1 MIGLFTPKKI
11 VRFLLFRKYLLRV
24 VSFSYQNLLKNS
36 FIFSNFLSGAL
47 KCGKYYRQ
55 AIRWDFPGWY
65 CQAKLTDATISDVYS
80 VNWSNIFPR
89 AKAFCIFFCSGLTL
103 AYIRTPFGPKSLQG
117 TQKGSNSIKKRGS
130 LQKKDLNWLL
140 PVQDKMTSRVSEKQ
154 SESDQDNIYNFVM
167 SLRDS

>member
-55 AIRWDFPGWY
+55 AIRWDFAGWY

-89 AKAFCIFFCSGLTL
+89 AKAFYIFFCSRLTL
-103 AYIRTPFGPKSLQG
+103 AYIRTPSGPKSLRG
-117 TQKGSNSIKKRGS
+117 IQKGPNSIQIGEVCWKR
-130 LQKKDLNWLL
+130 
-140 PVQDKMTSRVSEKQ
+140 T
-154 SESDQDNIYNFVM
+154 
-167 SLRDS
+167 

>member
-36 FIFSNFLSGAL
+36 FIFSIFCQVHLNV
-47 KCGKYYRQ
+47 CKYYSQ
-55 AIRWDFPGWY
+55 AIRWDFAGWY

-103 AYIRTPFGPKSLQG
+103 AYIRTPFGPKRDQIRFK
-117 TQKGSNSIKKRGS
+117 KGEVYRKR
-130 LQKKDLNWLL
+130 
-140 PVQDKMTSRVSEKQ
+140 T
-154 SESDQDNIYNFVM
+154 
-167 SLRDS
+167 